1 MWLSNLDWSSKQLR
15 KKGKT
20 VKQMKQV
27 LENIREINKQYI
39 EEFTLMEDKPD
50 DLYQFIISNPAP
62 KIKKGVHKPGYP
74 K

>member
-1 MWLSNLDWSSKQLR
+1 
-15 KKGKT
+15 
-20 VKQMKQV
+20 MKQV